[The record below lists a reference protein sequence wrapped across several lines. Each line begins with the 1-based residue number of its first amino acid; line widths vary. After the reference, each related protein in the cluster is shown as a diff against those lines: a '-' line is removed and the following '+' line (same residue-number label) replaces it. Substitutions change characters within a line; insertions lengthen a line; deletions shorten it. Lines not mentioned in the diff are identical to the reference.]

1 MGISEYSKL
10 QAMYFC
16 YQYDEMKEDLFYI
29 ENTLKS
35 PNNKSDSHNAP
46 GTSATENAALRAVS
60 LSRRIE
66 IIENAVNAVT
76 KKDPILYPYILKGIT
91 DEYATFDYLVSH
103 GMPLCR
109 NTYYRKRRKV
119 LEIIASKI

>member
-1 MGISEYSKL
+1 MVSEYSKL

-16 YQYDEMKEDLFYI
+16 YQYEEMRENLFNI

-35 PNNKSDSHNAP
+35 PNYKSDSHSAP
-46 GTSATENAALRAVS
+46 GTSTTENAAIRAAR

-66 IIENAVNAVT
+66 IIENAVKAVT

-109 NTYYRKRRKV
+109 NNYYKKRRKV
-119 LEIIASKI
+119 LEIIANHL